1 MTNPN
6 QPEGGSHPIGS
17 GNNNPDG
24 VQPNGY
30 GNPGGAHS
38 NGYGAPA
45 NGSNFGSHATDG
57 YNPNDNGAAGFNQNY
72 AGYGAQQQGNPQF
85 GAYPNQ
91 APGFGQTGV
100 QKDSFFGALFDFS
113 FTKYATPSV
122 VKAVYILA
130 MVGIGFF
137 LFIGV
142 IALLIGLTQDG
153 GAIGLLLLPLLV
165 VGGLFYL
172 AMIRVGLE
180 VSTAIIRT
188 SQSVQSID
196 ERQAREETSGQSY
209 SGPFGG

>member
-1 MTNPN
+1 MAYSPTGTETQVGRTLTVMVPPPMAAISDPMPPMAITPTTTAPQVLTRITQVMAPN
-6 QPEGGSHPIGS
+6 SRGTRSSVLPK
-17 GNNNPDG
+17 
-24 VQPNGY
+24 
-30 GNPGGAHS
+30 PGA
-38 NGYGAPA
+38 
-45 NGSNFGSHATDG
+45 
-57 YNPNDNGAAGFNQNY
+57 
-72 AGYGAQQQGNPQF
+72 
-85 GAYPNQ
+85 
-91 APGFGQTGV
+91 GFGQTGV

-153 GAIGLLLLPLLV
+153 GAFGLLLLPLLV